1 MFQINFSSNT
11 PIYEQLY
18 TEVIRLAAAGALK
31 PGDKLPPVRIVAENL
46 GINPN
51 TAAKAYRQLEANGYI
66 YSSVG
71 RGSYL
76 TDKLGED
83 SVQRQQATD
92 AFFRAAKDAVKAG
105 VTKGELQILL
115 NDAFTE

>member
-1 MFQINFSSNT
+1 MFQINFSSNA

-18 TEVIRLAAAGALK
+18 TEVVRLAAAGAIK
-31 PGDKLPPVRIVAENL
+31 PGDKLPPVRVVAENL

-51 TAAKAYRQLEANGYI
+51 TAAKAYRQLETDGYI

-71 RGSYL
+71 RGSFL

-83 SVQRQQATD
+83 SAQRKQAAE
-92 AFFRAAKDAVKAG
+92 AFFKAAQEAVNCG
-105 VTKGELQILL
+105 VTKGELQMLL
-115 NDAFTE
+115 NDAFK

>member
-1 MFQINFSSNT
+1 MFQINFSSNA

-18 TEVIRLAAAGALK
+18 TEVIRLAAAGAIK
-31 PGDKLPPVRIVAENL
+31 PGDKLPPVRVVAENL

-51 TAAKAYRQLEANGYI
+51 TAAKAYRQLETDGYI

-71 RGSYL
+71 RGSFL

-83 SVQRQQATD
+83 SAQRKQAAA
-92 AFFRAAKDAVKAG
+92 AFFKAAQEAVNCG
-105 VTKGELQILL
+105 VTKGELQMLL
-115 NDAFTE
+115 NDAFQ